1 MTVRG
6 ACSGAPCDNGGMR
19 HSILLPSTVQL
30 PLATSIVA
38 ADPTGLEWLL
48 LIAAPVV
55 FCVVYLACIM
65 AIAAFGPLVM
75 RNNKSGGT
83 TYLLDRPSRVAFR
96 TRTVALFALVG
107 AFVELIWLGYTGR
120 VGSIAVIPISSV
132 YVVVE
137 VRVLLPAA
145 SADSCLVC
153 ARNPRQVRCAVG

>member
-1 MTVRG
+1 MGVCYIPFFFPRTVQFPM
-6 ACSGAPCDNGGMR
+6 AQ
-19 HSILLPSTVQL
+19 LPLAQL

-96 TRTVALFALVG
+96 TRTVALLRWWVRLWSYLARLYGSCGVDCGHSDSALH
-107 AFVELIWLGYTGR
+107 
-120 VGSIAVIPISSV
+120 
-132 YVVVE
+132 VVVE

-153 ARNPRQVRCAVG
+153 ARDARQV

>member
-1 MTVRG
+1 ML
-6 ACSGAPCDNGGMR
+6 
-19 HSILLPSTVQL
+19 HSILLPSTVQLPLTQL

-48 LIAAPVV
+48 LIATPVV

-75 RNNKSGGT
+75 RNSKSGGT

-96 TRTVALFALVG
+96 TRTVAFFALVG

-120 VGSIAVIPISSV
+120 VAVSYTHLTLPTI
-132 YVVVE
+132 
-137 VRVLLPAA
+137 LL
-145 SADSCLVC
+145 V
-153 ARNPRQVRCAVG
+153 